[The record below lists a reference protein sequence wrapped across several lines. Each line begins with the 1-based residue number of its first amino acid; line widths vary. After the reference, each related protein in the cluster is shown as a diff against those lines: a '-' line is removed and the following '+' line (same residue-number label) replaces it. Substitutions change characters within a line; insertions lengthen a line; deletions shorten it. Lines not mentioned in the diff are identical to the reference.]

1 MTYNLTLL
9 QAESGIHG
17 LMEFTNY
24 ATGELFSSIMVVS
37 LFFIL
42 LLSLKRF
49 DFVQAIMASS
59 FVMFLLSLFLV
70 SADLL
75 NFMFPLAFLTFTA
88 MSAIYAYTNN
98 E

>member
-1 MTYNLTLL
+1 MTYNLTVL
-9 QAESGIHG
+9 QGEIGVSG
-17 LMEFTNY
+17 LMQFTNSV
-24 ATGELFSSIMVVS
+24 TSDLFSSIMVVS

-42 LLSLKRF
+42 LLSLKKY
-49 DFVQAIMASS
+49 DFIQAFMASS

-70 SADLL
+70 SANLL

-88 MSAIYAYTNN
+88 LAAIYTYTNN